1 MVYRPEHLISARFRR
16 SSQGPIVSEN
26 ERKMLRLVLRQPGL
40 SRASLA
46 TELGLTQQSVHR
58 IAGDLAARGML
69 GLGPAPPPSGR
80 GKPSPSLQL
89 DPDFA
94 YAWGISLNTDEVGL
108 CLMDFAGNLIAGE
121 LLPLDAPKREA
132 TLQAVTD
139 RMQTLRNSHGLREDR
154 CLGMG
159 FGITGFWLRG
169 TQYNP
174 PLPLHEWSLI
184 ELGPLLSAR
193 FRMPVWIENNAN
205 TSALGEAML
214 GLGRDLKTFAYISFN
229 YGLGGSVV
237 VDGKLV
243 TGGRG
248 NAGEVSAIFTPEE
261 RSHRPALQYLL
272 ERLQANGI
280 DVPSVSEMT
289 ERFDSEWPGLDD
301 WADEVS
307 PYFSRIVA
315 AFWAVLDPEAVI
327 LGGQI
332 HADLAERLIVRTS
345 LTEINRYGM
354 SRPKPRLLISKL
366 GPHASSIGA
375 AAFAL
380 EQCCF

>member
-1 MVYRPEHLISARFRR
+1 MVYRPEHLIAARFRR
-16 SSQGPIVSEN
+16 SPRGLIVSEN
-26 ERKMLRLVLRQPGL
+26 ERRLLRLVLRQPGL
-40 SRASLA
+40 PRASL
-46 TELGLTQQSVHR
+46 TTRLDLTQQSVHR
-58 IAGDLAARGML
+58 IATDLAERGL
-69 GLGPAPPPSGR
+69 VTLGPAPAPTGR
-80 GKPSPSLQL
+80 GKPSPSLRL
-89 DPDFA
+89 NSDFA

-108 CLMDFAGNLIAGE
+108 SLMDFGGNLIAGE
-121 LLPLDAPKREA
+121 LLPLEKPRREA
-132 TLQAVTD
+132 TLQTITGK
-139 RMQTLRNSHGLREDR
+139 MHTLRRRHGLQEDR

-159 FGITGFWLRG
+159 FGITGFWLSG

-205 TSALGEAML
+205 TSVLGEAML

-229 YGLGGSVV
+229 YGLGGSIV

-248 NAGEVSAIFTPEE
+248 NAGEISGIFTPEE
-261 RSHRPALQYLL
+261 RPHRPALQHLL
-272 ERLQANGI
+272 ERLHDKGI
-280 DVPSVSEMT
+280 DVASVSEMAR
-289 ERFDSEWPGLDD
+289 RFDPSWPGLDD

-307 PYFSRIVA
+307 PHFNRIVA

-332 HADLAERLIVRTS
+332 PVELAERLIRRIN
-345 LTEINRYGM
+345 LTEINRYGV
-354 SRPKPRLLISKL
+354 SRSKPQLLISAL

-375 AAFAL
+375 AAYAL
-380 EQCCF
+380 QRSCF